1 MSNHDFAQGKCAQCY
16 DSIVGAFNMNPALI
30 SGIIV
35 LALAARV
42 GYVNIYLS
50 GQEELRHVREEQHRL
65 EEFQN
70 LRLQVASAL
79 DQAERLRT
87 KFGQKAEPD
96 GLMQEVD
103 RLAQKVGIELGRIG
117 PEQTREASGFLY
129 LAISLEVTCT
139 YHELGR
145 FLSEIESSDTFFIR
159 VNELDVSRIG
169 DAQGSAAAKLVL
181 STLYVPPLL
190 EPQS

>member
-1 MSNHDFAQGKCAQCY
+1 
-16 DSIVGAFNMNPALI
+16 MNPALI

-50 GQEELRHVREEQHRL
+50 GQEEVRHVREEQHRL

-79 DQAERLRT
+79 DRAEHLRT

-103 RLAQKVGIELGRIG
+103 RLAQKVGVQLGRIG

-159 VNELDVSRIG
+159 VDELDVSRIV
-169 DAQGSAAAKLVL
+169 DPQGLAATKLVL

-190 EPQS
+190 EPQG